1 MSRTI
6 KAIERHM
13 ILPVRS
19 ADGRTRRGE
28 LGPRSDGINAS
39 AQTTTAAPL
48 RRKSE
53 RNLRVVFAP
62 WPLGAL
68 TTATK

>member
-13 ILPVRS
+13 VPPS
-19 ADGRTRRGE
+19 A
-28 LGPRSDGINAS
+28 RSDSTNAS
-39 AQTTTAAPL
+39 VQTTTAAPL
-48 RRKSE
+48 RRKPE
-53 RNLRVVFAP
+53 RKLRVVFAP
-62 WPLGAL
+62 LPLSAL

>member
-13 ILPVRS
+13 VPPS
-19 ADGRTRRGE
+19 A
-28 LGPRSDGINAS
+28 RSDSANAS
-39 AQTTTAAPL
+39 AQATTAVSL
-48 RRKSE
+48 QRKAE
-53 RNLRVVFAP
+53 RKLRVVFAP
-62 WPLGAL
+62 LPLTAL

>member
-13 ILPVRS
+13 ILPVR
-19 ADGRTRRGE
+19 
-28 LGPRSDGINAS
+28 LGPRSDSANAS
-39 AQTTTAAPL
+39 AQTTTAVSL
-48 RRKSE
+48 RRKAE
-53 RNLRVVFAP
+53 RKLRAVFAP
-62 WPLGAL
+62 LPLTAL

>member
-13 ILPVRS
+13 VPLS
-19 ADGRTRRGE
+19 ARFDNT
-28 LGPRSDGINAS
+28 NAS
-39 AQTTTAAPL
+39 AQATTAAPL
-48 RRKSE
+48 RRKPE
-53 RNLRVVFAP
+53 RKLRVVFTTL
-62 WPLGAL
+62 PLGAL

>member
-13 ILPVRS
+13 VPPS
-19 ADGRTRRGE
+19 A
-28 LGPRSDGINAS
+28 RSDSTNAS
-39 AQTTTAAPL
+39 VQTTTAVPL
-48 RRKSE
+48 RRKPE
-53 RNLRVVFAP
+53 RKLRVVFAP
-62 WPLGAL
+62 LPLSAL

>member
-13 ILPVRS
+13 VPPS
-19 ADGRTRRGE
+19 A
-28 LGPRSDGINAS
+28 RSDGSNTS
-39 AQTTTAAPL
+39 LETTTAVSL
-48 RRKSE
+48 RHKLERK
-53 RNLRVVFAP
+53 LRVVFAP
-62 WPLGAL
+62 WPLSAL

>member
-13 ILPVRS
+13 VPPS
-19 ADGRTRRGE
+19 ARFDSTN
-28 LGPRSDGINAS
+28 SS

-53 RNLRVVFAP
+53 RKLRVVFAP
-62 WPLGAL
+62 LPLSVL

>member
-13 ILPVRS
+13 VPPS
-19 ADGRTRRGE
+19 A
-28 LGPRSDGINAS
+28 RSDSTNTS
-39 AQTTTAAPL
+39 AQTTRAVSS
-48 RRKSE
+48 RRKPE
-53 RNLRVVFAP
+53 QKLRVVFAP
-62 WPLGAL
+62 LPLSAL

>member
-13 ILPVRS
+13 VPPS
-19 ADGRTRRGE
+19 ARFDSTNAFAQATRA
-28 LGPRSDGINAS
+28 LS
-39 AQTTTAAPL
+39 L
-48 RRKSE
+48 RRIPE
-53 RNLRVVFAP
+53 RKLRVVFTTL
-62 WPLGAL
+62 PLSAL

>member
-13 ILPVRS
+13 VPPS
-19 ADGRTRRGE
+19 A
-28 LGPRSDGINAS
+28 RSDS
-39 AQTTTAAPL
+39 TTTSLETTAAVSL
-48 RRKSE
+48 RGKPERK
-53 RNLRVVFAP
+53 LRVVFAP
-62 WPLGAL
+62 WPLSAL

>member
-13 ILPVRS
+13 ILLVR
-19 ADGRTRRGE
+19 
-28 LGPRSDGINAS
+28 LGLRSDGINAS

>member
-13 ILPVRS
+13 VPPLARFDS
-19 ADGRTRRGE
+19 T
-28 LGPRSDGINAS
+28 NAS
-39 AQTTTAAPL
+39 AQATTAISL
-48 RRKSE
+48 RRKPE
-53 RNLRVVFAP
+53 RKLRVVFAP
-62 WPLGAL
+62 LPLSAL